1 MSCYPLTQQPNNP
14 LRDQSFLS
22 KRILSVFLSVFFLFP
37 SQCVVFA
44 SAGDKHGGQLV
55 LATTSDPK
63 SFNDIIAKETSTTLV
78 TELIFEGLT
87 TTNALTTK
95 VEPNLARSWDIS
107 EDGLTWTF
115 HLREDVRWND
125 EKPFTADDVVF
136 TFNDLIY
143 NPDIPSSAR
152 DIFTVDDKTFAVEKV
167 DDHTVRFVLPV
178 KFAPFL
184 RGMGQAILP
193 KHKFEKAVA
202 QGRFNFT
209 WGIDTDP
216 KEIVGTGPFKLAR
229 YDPGQRLVF
238 ERNPYYWKRS
248 AQGDSLPYLEKIIY
262 LIVQSTDVGLLKF
275 MEGTLDGYALR
286 GMDYPMIKPLE
297 KKGSFTVYD
306 LGPDMGSQFLFFNQN
321 LGKNPNTGDYFVA
334 PHKLAWFTNRE
345 FRLAVAHAID
355 KQKIIEIVNNNLGY
369 PQSSAMGPAAGFF
382 YNPDV
387 PQYEYD
393 LDKAREILKA
403 AGFED
408 RDGDGF
414 IEDPQGNR
422 MEFSLYTN
430 AGSTDRVDIAAI
442 IRQDLDRLGMKV
454 NFRALEFNTLVSQL
468 TSSFQ
473 WEAVILGLTGGIE
486 PHFGKNVWMSSGQ
499 LHMWYPMQENPATGW
514 EKRIDEIFTQ
524 GVQELDENKRKVL
537 YDEYQRIVAEELPVI
552 YTVLSARLYAVRD
565 KFGNLK
571 PTNYGGV
578 FHNLEEIYIK
588 TEYR

>member
-1 MSCYPLTQQPNNP
+1 MKRKFFSLKTVFSAFFS
-14 LRDQSFLS
+14 SFLFC
-22 KRILSVFLSVFFLFP
+22 IYVYP
-37 SQCVVFA
+37 AQAA
-44 SAGDKHGGQLV
+44 SAGKYGGQLI

-63 SFNDIIAKETSTTLV
+63 SFNEITAKETSTSLV
-78 TELIFEGLT
+78 TDLIFEGLT
-87 TTNALTTK
+87 TTNAFTAK
-95 VEPNLARSWDIS
+95 VEPNLARSWEIS
-107 EDGLTWTF
+107 EDGLTWAF

-125 EKPFTADDVVF
+125 GEPFTADDVVF

-152 DIFTVDDKTFAVEKV
+152 DIFTVDDKTFTVEKV

-193 KHKFEKAVA
+193 KHKLRETVA
-202 QGRFNFT
+202 EGRFNFT
-209 WGIDTDP
+209 WGIDTAP
-216 KEIVGTGPFKLAR
+216 KEIIGTGPFKLVH

-238 ERNPYYWKRS
+238 ERNPYYWKKS
-248 AQGDSLPYLEKIIY
+248 AKGDSLPYLKKIIY

-297 KKGSFTVYD
+297 KKGNFTVHD

-321 LGKNPNTGDYFVA
+321 SGKNPNTGEYFVA
-334 PHKLAWFTNRE
+334 PYKLAWFTNRE
-345 FRLAVAHAID
+345 FRRAVAHAID
-355 KQKIIEIVNNNLGY
+355 KQKIIEIVDNKLGY
-369 PQSSAMGPAAGFF
+369 PQNSAIGPAAGFF

-387 PQYEYD
+387 EKYDYD
-393 LDKAREILKA
+393 LDKARAILKE
-403 AGFED
+403 AGFADE
-408 RDGDGF
+408 DGDGI
-414 IEDPQGNR
+414 IEDPRGNR
-422 MEFSLYTN
+422 VEFSLYTN
-430 AGSTDRVDIAAI
+430 AGSAERVDIAAI
-442 IRQDLDRLGMKV
+442 IRQDLERLGTKV

-499 LHMWYPMQENPATGW
+499 LHMWYPMQKTPATSW

-537 YDEYQRIVAEELPVI
+537 YDEYQRIVAEELPII

-578 FHNLEEIYIK
+578 FHNPEELYIK
-588 TEYR
+588 EESR